1 MSKYTVLGKVVNA
14 HGIKG
19 TIKVY
24 PYTEHLEQFVPGQV
38 LYLGEDHQAF
48 VLESSRIQK
57 NILYLKL
64 REINTRTEAE
74 MVKDCLLSIESKKR
88 RNLKENEY
96 FIEDLIGFDV
106 FDDQMQK
113 IGQLKDVVKGAANDV
128 FRVSDGK
135 TIWNIPVVKAFV
147 LEVNQEDQFIQVHLI
162 EGMEE
167 WKFLF

>member
-1 MSKYTVLGKVVNA
+1 M
-14 HGIKG
+14 
-19 TIKVY
+19 
-24 PYTEHLEQFVPGQV
+24 
-38 LYLGEDHQAF
+38 
-48 VLESSRIQK
+48 
-57 NILYLKL
+57 
-64 REINTRTEAE
+64 
-74 MVKDCLLSIESKKR
+74 KDYLLSIESKER

-135 TIWNIPVVKAFV
+135 TVWNIPVVKAFV

-167 WKFLF
+167 

>member
-1 MSKYTVLGKVVNA
+1 MSNYTVLGKIVNA

-57 NILYLKL
+57 NMLYLKL
-64 REINTRTEAE
+64 KEINTRTEAE
-74 MVKDCLLSIESKKR
+74 NLKDWILSIESKKR

-106 FDDQMQK
+106 FDEEMQK
-113 IGQLKDVVKGAANDV
+113 IGQLKDVIKGAANDV
-128 FRVSDGK
+128 FLVSDGK
-135 TIWNIPVVKAFV
+135 TVWNIPAVRTFV
-147 LEVNQEDQFIQVHLI
+147 LEVNQKDQFIRIHLI

-167 WKFLF
+167 

>member
-1 MSKYTVLGKVVNA
+1 MSKYTVLGKIVNA

-24 PYTEHLEQFVPGQV
+24 PYTEHLEQFIPGQV

-48 VLESSRIQK
+48 VLESSRVQK

-64 REINTRTEAE
+64 KEINTRTEADNL
-74 MVKDCLLSIESKKR
+74 KDWILSIESKKR
-88 RNLKENEY
+88 RDLKENEY

-106 FDDQMQK
+106 FDEEMQK
-113 IGQLKDVVKGAANDV
+113 IGQLKDVIRGAANDV
-128 FRVSDGK
+128 FLVSDGK
-135 TIWNIPVVKAFV
+135 TVWNIPVVKAFV
-147 LEVNQEDQFIQVHLI
+147 LEVNQEDQFIRVHLI

-167 WKFLF
+167 

>member
-1 MSKYTVLGKVVNA
+1 MSKYTVLGKIVNA

-24 PYTEHLEQFVPGQV
+24 PYTEHLEQFIPGQV

-48 VLESSRIQK
+48 VLESSRVQK

-64 REINTRTEAE
+64 KEINTRTEAE
-74 MVKDCLLSIESKKR
+74 NLKDWILSIESKKR
-88 RNLKENEY
+88 RDLKENEY

-106 FDDQMQK
+106 FDEEMQK
-113 IGQLKDVVKGAANDV
+113 IGQLKDVIRGAANDV
-128 FRVSDGK
+128 FLVSDGK
-135 TIWNIPVVKAFV
+135 TVWNIHIVKAFV
-147 LEVNQEDQFIQVHLI
+147 LEVNQEDQFIRVHLI

-167 WKFLF
+167 

>member
-1 MSKYTVLGKVVNA
+1 MSKYTVLGKIVNA

-24 PYTEHLEQFVPGQV
+24 PYTEHLEQFIPEQV

-48 VLESSRIQK
+48 VLESSRVQK

-64 REINTRTEAE
+64 KEINTRTEAE
-74 MVKDCLLSIESKKR
+74 NLKDWILSIESKKR
-88 RNLKENEY
+88 RDLKENEY

-106 FDDQMQK
+106 FDEEMQK
-113 IGQLKDVVKGAANDV
+113 IGRLKDVIRGAANDV
-128 FRVSDGK
+128 FLVSDGK
-135 TIWNIPVVKAFV
+135 TVWNIPVVKAFV
-147 LEVNQEDQFIQVHLI
+147 LEVNQEDQFIRVHLI

-167 WKFLF
+167 

>member
-1 MSKYTVLGKVVNA
+1 MSKYTVLGKIVNA

-24 PYTEHLEQFVPGQV
+24 PYTEHLEQFIPGQV

-48 VLESSRIQK
+48 VLESSRVQK

-64 REINTRTEAE
+64 KEINTRTEAE
-74 MVKDCLLSIESKKR
+74 NLKDWILSIESKKR
-88 RNLKENEY
+88 RDLKENEY

-106 FDDQMQK
+106 FDEEMQK
-113 IGQLKDVVKGAANDV
+113 IGQLKDVIRGAANDV
-128 FRVSDGK
+128 FLVSDGK
-135 TIWNIPVVKAFV
+135 TVWNIPIVKAFV
-147 LEVNQEDQFIQVHLI
+147 LEVNQEDQFIRVHLI

-167 WKFLF
+167 

>member
-1 MSKYTVLGKVVNA
+1 MSRYTVLGKIVNA

-24 PYTEHLEQFVPGQV
+24 PYTEHLEQFIPGQV

-48 VLESSRIQK
+48 VLESSRVQK

-64 REINTRTEAE
+64 KEINTRTEAE
-74 MVKDCLLSIESKKR
+74 NLKDWILSIESKKR
-88 RNLKENEY
+88 RDLKENEY

-106 FDDQMQK
+106 FDEEMQK
-113 IGQLKDVVKGAANDV
+113 IGQLKDVIRGAANDV
-128 FRVSDGK
+128 FLASDGK
-135 TIWNIPVVKAFV
+135 TVWNIPVVKAFV
-147 LEVNQEDQFIQVHLI
+147 LEVNQEDQFIRVHLI

-167 WKFLF
+167 

>member
-1 MSKYTVLGKVVNA
+1 MSKYTVLGKIVNA

-24 PYTEHLEQFVPGQV
+24 PYTEHLEQFIPGQV

-48 VLESSRIQK
+48 VLESSRVQK

-64 REINTRTEAE
+64 KEINTRTDAE
-74 MVKDCLLSIESKKR
+74 NLKDWILSIESKKR
-88 RNLKENEY
+88 RDLKENEY

-106 FDDQMQK
+106 FDEEMQK
-113 IGQLKDVVKGAANDV
+113 IGQLKDVIRGAANDV
-128 FRVSDGK
+128 FLVSDGK
-135 TIWNIPVVKAFV
+135 TVWNIPVVKAFV
-147 LEVNQEDQFIQVHLI
+147 LEVNQEDQFIRVHLI

-167 WKFLF
+167 